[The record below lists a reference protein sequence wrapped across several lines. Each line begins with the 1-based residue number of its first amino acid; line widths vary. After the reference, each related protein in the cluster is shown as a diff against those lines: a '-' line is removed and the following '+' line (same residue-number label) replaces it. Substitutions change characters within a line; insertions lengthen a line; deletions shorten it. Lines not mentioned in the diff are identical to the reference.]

1 MSYFVKINNNYFMF
15 RDKIR
20 SELFL
25 EKSKSVLKGVSVE
38 LVIE

>member
-20 SELFL
+20 AELFL
-25 EKSKSVLKGVSVE
+25 EKSKSVLKGVSAE